1 MYGYGLALFLLVD
14 NVLDR
19 KMGKKIVKGTDS
31 YCGQR
36 RERQKNWLDLYVLKP
51 KAKKLGSVR
60 EA

>member
-19 KMGKKIVKGTDS
+19 KMGKEIVKGTDS

-36 RERQKNWLDLYVLKP
+36 RKHQKRLAGLIRTQTK
-51 KAKKLGSVR
+51 G
-60 EA
+60 EEIG